1 MFRDARCR
9 ESLALDYAL
18 DRMSECAP
26 VQTRRARGALDVLL
40 RGVRT
45 SPWPEVAWAFS
56 QLTPDGFPVE
66 LTFSSE
72 PGNTVRYALEV
83 AGPEMPEHQRVREAF
98 RLYQTLAGH
107 PASSDV
113 EQSMLEMQT
122 DQELFYGAWFGG
134 AHGTDSDRYKIYAEV
149 PKSAFLE
156 TLSKDRL
163 GRLVPCDLTQ
173 GPLLTHCRSFPVMLG
188 FQPDT
193 GVRELYFRAA
203 GLAAEDLGRLLWNN
217 GLAHRY
223 QETLELM
230 RATCGRPGA
239 IAAIQGFSLA
249 GDAAHTVKAISLFT
263 DAYVVFGPDAHAR
276 RTLLQVARLQNWPLE
291 LYEQAT
297 RPLQDREDL
306 LRHQGVIAWI
316 VSDQGP
322 IEVRIGLRPPEP
334 PVHPP
339 ALA

>member
-1 MFRDARCR
+1 MLRDGRCC
-9 ESLALDYAL
+9 ESSALDHAL
-18 DRMSECAP
+18 NRMSECAP
-26 VQTRRARGALDVLL
+26 LQTRHARGALDVLL

-66 LTFSSE
+66 FTFSSE

-107 PASSDV
+107 PASRDV

-122 DQELFYGAWFGG
+122 DEELFYGAWFGG

-149 PKSAFLE
+149 PKSASLDK
-156 TLSKDRL
+156 LSKDRL
-163 GRLVPCDLTQ
+163 GRFVPCDLTQ
-173 GPLLTHCRSFPVMLG
+173 GPLLPHCRSFPVMLG

-193 GVRELYFRAA
+193 GVRELYFRSA
-203 GLAAEDLGRLLWNN
+203 GLAVEDLGRLLWSN

-230 RATCGRPGA
+230 RATCGRPGVT
-239 IAAIQGFSLA
+239 AAIQGFSLA
-249 GDAAHTVKAISLFT
+249 RDCAQSVKAISLFT
-263 DAYVVFGPDAHAR
+263 DAYVVFGNDAHAR
-276 RTLLQVARLQNWPLE
+276 RTLLQVARSQNWALD

-306 LRHQGVIAWI
+306 VRHQGVIAWI
-316 VSDQGP
+316 VSDQSP

-334 PVHPP
+334 PVPLPP
-339 ALA
+339 LA